1 MGFWQKERS
10 MLFIELV
17 VFLIVMML
25 AFGLLLCLL
34 GKAFAALDNEKYG
47 RTMIYG
53 FLVVLWLALGFY
65 TAIEIHRSST
75 NLPITQSDCQ

>member
-1 MGFWQKERS
+1 
-10 MLFIELV
+10 MLFVELV

-34 GKAFAALDNEKYG
+34 SKAFTAFENEKYG

-65 TAIEIHRSST
+65 TAIELHRSAT
-75 NLPITQSDCQ
+75 NLPMTQSDCQ

>member
-1 MGFWQKERS
+1 

-34 GKAFAALDNEKYG
+34 SKAFTALDNEKYS

-65 TAIEIHRSST
+65 TAVEMHRSAT
-75 NLPITQSDCQ
+75 NAPMTQSDCQ

>member
-1 MGFWQKERS
+1 